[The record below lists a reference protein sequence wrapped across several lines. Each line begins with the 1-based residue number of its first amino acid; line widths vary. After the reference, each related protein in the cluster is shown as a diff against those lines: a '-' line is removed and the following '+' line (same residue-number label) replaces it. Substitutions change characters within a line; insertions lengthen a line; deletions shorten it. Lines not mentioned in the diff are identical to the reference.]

1 MAGALGLLLG
11 AGVGA
16 AAGEIRQKRQQ
27 QQKHDDALFDF
38 YSKNPTLVADSPDAQ
53 KFVTKYGGKDT
64 AAAFIGMANHTKAA
78 AEQFGKI
85 TGGEQ
90 QGGAASGG
98 APTAGPVP
106 AAGGQPQPASGQRFT
121 APGDPPDDP
130 KALRAH
136 ADKIEQFL
144 LNDPGAQY
152 LTEDKRKFGMEHAK
166 ELRDYA
172 KELEEQAQRAKYESP
187 EAKATASTATEKAK
201 KAVDTSP
208 DVVKAEAGAASTIGA
223 ARSGAEARAKL
234 APDIVA
240 GEVGEAG
247 RKSAAEATA
256 KATVAAK
263 AGQPWTAKDALTART
278 AATNQAQKE
287 VAKGGLWGKVSPA
300 SGADV
305 RKRAAE
311 ILKAEGLD
319 ENGQMVVGAHTITA
333 TGPDGKKMVLRS
345 GEWVPM

>member
-1 MAGALGLLLG
+1 MAGALGMILG

-16 AAGEIRQKRQQ
+16 AAGEIRQKRQEQ
-27 QQKHDDALFDF
+27 HRHDDALFDF
-38 YSKNPTLVADSPDAQ
+38 YSKNPALVADSPEAQ

-64 AAAFIGMANHTKAA
+64 AQAFIGMANHVKAA
-78 AEQFGKI
+78 SQQFGQNVM
-85 TGGEQ
+85 GGEA
-90 QGGAASGG
+90 QGGVAQPGG
-98 APTAGPVP
+98 APTAGPAPV
-106 AAGGQPQPASGQRFT
+106 AGGQPQPMTTPQHFYDLADKAEQFLAS
-121 APGDPPDDP
+121 PDAQYIG
-130 KALRAH
+130 KEKYELGVKHIEELRAH
-136 ADKIEQFL
+136 GKQ
-144 LNDPGAQY
+144 
-152 LTEDKRKFGMEHAK
+152 
-166 ELRDYA
+166 
-172 KELEEQAQRAKYESP
+172 LEVEAERAKYESP

-240 GEVGEAG
+240 GEVSEAG
-247 RKSAAEATA
+247 KKSAAEATA

-263 AGQPWTAKDALTART
+263 VGKPWTPKDALAART

-287 VAKGGLWGKVSPA
+287 LAKGGIWGKISSP
-300 SGADV
+300 SGTEIAK
-305 RKRAAE
+305 KRTE

-319 ENGQMVVGAHTITA
+319 ENGQMVVGAHQVTA
-333 TGPDGKKMVLRS
+333 TGPDGKKLILRS

>member
-106 AAGGQPQPASGQRFT
+106 AAGGQSSLPMDPNAIEEEQRKLT
-121 APGDPPDDP
+121 AFQATDDGRIFERNNPGAI
-130 KALRAH
+130 KAHIDLLEKHAARLQHDQEFQANQKRETQSH
-136 ADKIEQFL
+136 QDVEADKKQAEADRQEARKATQSLMAQNKAESNQFKQFQEQHMQEQDEEKRQKLADDQQKVIDSNRDKL
-144 LNDPGAQY
+144 LADFEKLPSG
-152 LTEDKRKFGMEHAK
+152 
-166 ELRDYA
+166 
-172 KELEEQAQRAKYESP
+172 
-187 EAKATASTATEKAK
+187 AKAN
-201 KAVDTSP
+201 
-208 DVVKAEAGAASTIGA
+208 
-223 ARSGAEARAKL
+223 AEARVTGYNAMASTFYRKHSDAG
-234 APDIVA
+234 APTLLKFNPGKKGSMGPLNIGGTDPTIEAVPPQYGTNKKTGA
-240 GEVGEAG
+240 TGWVDADGNFYAETSGGGDAG
-247 RKSAAEATA
+247 R
-256 KATVAAK
+256 
-263 AGQPWTAKDALTART
+263 
-278 AATNQAQKE
+278 
-287 VAKGGLWGKVSPA
+287 
-300 SGADV
+300 
-305 RKRAAE
+305 
-311 ILKAEGLD
+311 
-319 ENGQMVVGAHTITA
+319 
-333 TGPDGKKMVLRS
+333 
-345 GEWVPM
+345 